1 MSSCV
6 DDSGSVNIE
15 NFISMDEGIFLKWR
29 KLGENSVVPK
39 IRKVSNMANIGIF
52 FYRLLSTAQR
62 CLKEKSS
69 SLYLTSDRLLT
80 DSTSDFSLDYL
91 I

>member
-1 MSSCV
+1 MNE
-6 DDSGSVNIE
+6 GS
-15 NFISMDEGIFLKWR
+15 IFLKWQ

-39 IRKVSNMANIGIF
+39 IRKVSNMANIGNF

-62 CLKEKSS
+62 CLEEKSS

-80 DSTSDFSLDYL
+80 KTQPLDFSLDYL

>member
-6 DDSGSVNIE
+6 NDSGSVNIE
-15 NFISMDEGIFLKWR
+15 NFISMNEGSIFLKWQ

-39 IRKVSNMANIGIF
+39 IQKVSNMANIGIF

-80 DSTSDFSLDYL
+80 KTQPLISLL
-91 I
+91 II